1 MVQTLTSEI
10 HIGIIGGSGVYEIEG
25 FSQIEEVAVS
35 TPFGE
40 PSDAYIIGD
49 LNGVRVAFLPRHGR
63 GHVWL
68 PSELNYRANI
78 FGFKSLGIS
87 HIIAVT
93 AVGSLQEDRP
103 PLDMVIPDQLI
114 DRTRQR
120 QSTFFGQGIVA
131 HIPFAEPFCP
141 RLSQLLYDT
150 AKSVVDRVHKGGTL
164 VTIEGPAFS
173 TKAES
178 GLFRKWGCDI
188 IGMTTFQEAKLS
200 REAEICYAALA
211 MVTDYD
217 CWKEGS
223 TDEVS
228 VETVVANLKKNSSN
242 AQAIITDI
250 LPAIPKQRSCLCV
263 NSLQGAIMT
272 APDSISQDTRKKLAL
287 LIEDR
292 VSAKAKKN

>member
-1 MVQTLTSEI
+1 VARKLISEI
-10 HIGIIGGSGVYEIEG
+10 DIGIIGGSGVYKIEG
-25 FSQIEEVAVS
+25 FSQVEEVVVS
-35 TPFGE
+35 TPFGG
-40 PSDAYIIGD
+40 PSDTYIIGV
-49 LNGVRVAFLPRHGR
+49 LNGIRVAFLPRHGR

-78 FGFKSLGIS
+78 FGFKALGVS
-87 HIIAVT
+87 HIIAIT
-93 AVGSLQEDRP
+93 AVGSLREDRP

-114 DRTRQR
+114 DRTHQR

-131 HIPFAEPFCP
+131 HIPFAVPFCP

-150 AKSVVDRVHKGGTL
+150 AGSVVDSVHKGGTL
-164 VTIEGPAFS
+164 VTIEGPGFS

-178 GLFRKWGCDI
+178 RLFRKWGCDI

-217 CWKEGS
+217 CWREGS
-223 TDEVS
+223 IDEVN
-228 VETVVANLKKNSSN
+228 VQTVVANLKKNSSN
-242 AQAIITDI
+242 AQAIITAV
-250 LPAIPKQRSCLCV
+250 LPEISKQRSCLCAD
-263 NSLQGAIMT
+263 SLQGAIMT
-272 APDSISQDTRKKLAL
+272 APDSISQDTRERLAL

-292 VSAKAKKN
+292 ISAKAKKN